1 MKGKTGW
8 IHRNVLEISECE
20 SVIGK
25 NGENEKIGGNKSKL
39 GLFIN
44 EKFDEM
50 NVFAHSIELFP
61 FYMSNYIKLA
71 MYSFMAGSQLHAS

>member
-25 NGENEKIGGNKSKL
+25 NGENEKIGGDRETL
-39 GLFIN
+39 VLFVN

-50 NVFAHSIELFP
+50 G
-61 FYMSNYIKLA
+61 KKC
-71 MYSFMAGSQLHAS
+71 SFHRTFSVLYV